1 VNPAAHPPDPLTR
14 RSFLGRAAGAGAAV
28 SGLGGL
34 LAGCGLGS
42 AAPPKFSPLPQP
54 RRPVKW
60 PILAA
65 NQPIPGGQLP
75 ESNATLRLFAWAGR
89 VSQRCLDDFAKA
101 YRCDVELTSYTSM
114 MQALRA
120 VLRGKERF
128 DVFMG
133 APTDTIGTLVGK
145 ARIQPLNHS
154 YIPNIREA
162 WPVFTD
168 PYYDSHW
175 LYTVPYSVFT
185 TGIAWRKDHV
195 DIDPYAMQNGWQF
208 PWKAASKGKTAV
220 LDDYRE
226 SIGLALLRDNDR
238 SAINSSDPLL
248 INQARD
254 ALLDL
259 DKLVG
264 LRIDNDTA
272 AQLASGQTWI
282 HHAWSGQVVAA
293 AKKLPPGVPIGVLGY
308 WFPPEG
314 AGPVANDT
322 NTILR
327 GAQNPVLAHLFLNFM
342 LARNNALHNIA
353 ATGFTQPLTYATPSR
368 LVYLG
373 ILPSSLT
380 SAAVLSTYLDHGLKE
395 LQVPPAVDMLWRQ
408 AWRTVTKHA

>member
-1 VNPAAHPPDPLTR
+1 MRCRT
-14 RSFLGRAAGAGAAV
+14 AG
-28 SGLGGL
+28 S
-34 LAGCGLGS
+34 
-42 AAPPKFSPLPQP
+42 
-54 RRPVKW
+54 
-60 PILAA
+60 
-65 NQPIPGGQLP
+65 
-75 ESNATLRLFAWAGR
+75 
-89 VSQRCLDDFAKA
+89 
-101 YRCDVELTSYTSM
+101 
-114 MQALRA
+114 
-120 VLRGKERF
+120 
-128 DVFMG
+128 
-133 APTDTIGTLVGK
+133 
-145 ARIQPLNHS
+145 
-154 YIPNIREA
+154 
-162 WPVFTD
+162 
-168 PYYDSHW
+168 
-175 LYTVPYSVFT
+175 
-185 TGIAWRKDHV
+185 
-195 DIDPYAMQNGWQF
+195 F

-293 AKKLPPGVPIGVLGY
+293 AKKLPPDVPIGVLGY

-353 ATGFTQPLTYATPSR
+353 ATGFTQPLTYATPSPAGLPR
-368 LVYLG
+368 HPAVEPDLG
-373 ILPSSLT
+373 RRAVHVPRPRPEG
-380 SAAVLSTYLDHGLKE
+380 AAGPARPWTCCGGRRGARSRSMRDVRRTFLASTYLLRMQTAASRDRPVISKALS
-395 LQVPPAVDMLWRQ
+395 V
-408 AWRTVTKHA
+408 RTIRSNQE